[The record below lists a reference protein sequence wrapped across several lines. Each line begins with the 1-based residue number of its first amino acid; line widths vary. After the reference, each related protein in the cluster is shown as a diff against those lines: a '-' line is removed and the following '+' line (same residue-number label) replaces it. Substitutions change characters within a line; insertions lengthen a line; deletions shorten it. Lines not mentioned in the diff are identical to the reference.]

1 MNRDGAEI
9 VPAVP
14 FTGHRHSHPGAVL
27 SYGPP
32 PPPSPPP
39 APAPLPPPPPPAPA
53 PLPQPPSHAV
63 DPTAVN
69 NYATLAPT
77 LAMHNFIHH
86 FTQHFQAYPPA
97 LIAFRNLGANFTAGS
112 LTTEQFYVGMYQ
124 LLYRTQAT
132 ELMAEFG
139 QFRPVH
145 WREEDLGWYHRAI
158 EGRFDDELAAQARTR
173 EWGDAVARQQMQMMV
188 SNTPPLGA
196 MERRDVGAGL
206 AIGTSLALFGTGQR
220 GLGME
225 ASRRRLIVKLKVW
238 SGSLRALVQ
247 MGSSMAET
255 RQGKGKGRVSAQPP
269 TSEPRGIPGIDNGG
283 KLVPLSLLTPPMS
296 VLNRR
301 LPPPLDQNALA
312 SMQKKVPINGFRAN
326 GGVTVPSDST
336 PVAVTEGQHGEHE
349 VEAAGR
355 EDGDALQ
362 NEDSGV
368 GQLEPV
374 DGQPM
379 MGSPAPLSE
388 LDNYFATA
396 HGEDNLYEDEST
408 EAIAA
413 TLRDRQTQADET
425 EAINAAEPAQLDGTA
440 DHDESTSS
448 PDSSQSA
455 LHPEFHTHAADHE
468 HIGPI
473 YPTRRAILART
484 EKPYIHLACGQGYP
498 HPQDVGGHHKTCSA
512 VRGRIRKAGDYVEWN
527 AHESCRVGYPE
538 LKYTKVVEGYVVL
551 ERESMEKIERAVESG
566 LAFLRG
572 QREEGEVGGDGVE
585 EGVGAEVEKRVSR
598 KGTGKRRGEGEG
610 STRQYV
616 RAGPD

>member
-9 VPAVP
+9 VPAVL

-32 PPPSPPP
+32 P
-39 APAPLPPPPPPAPA
+39 PPPPPPAPA

-69 NYATLAPT
+69 DYAALAPT

-86 FTQHFQAYPPA
+86 FTQHFQTYPPA

-173 EWGDAVARQQMQMMV
+173 E
-188 SNTPPLGA
+188 
-196 MERRDVGAGL
+196 
-206 AIGTSLALFGTGQR
+206 
-220 GLGME
+220 
-225 ASRRRLIVKLKVW
+225 
-238 SGSLRALVQ
+238 
-247 MGSSMAET
+247 
-255 RQGKGKGRVSAQPP
+255 
-269 TSEPRGIPGIDNGG
+269 
-283 KLVPLSLLTPPMS
+283 
-296 VLNRR
+296 
-301 LPPPLDQNALA
+301 
-312 SMQKKVPINGFRAN
+312 
-326 GGVTVPSDST
+326 
-336 PVAVTEGQHGEHE
+336 
-349 VEAAGR
+349 
-355 EDGDALQ
+355 
-362 NEDSGV
+362 
-368 GQLEPV
+368 
-374 DGQPM
+374 
-379 MGSPAPLSE
+379 
-388 LDNYFATA
+388 
-396 HGEDNLYEDEST
+396 
-408 EAIAA
+408 
-413 TLRDRQTQADET
+413 DRQTQTDET

-448 PDSSQSA
+448 PDSSPPA
-455 LHPEFHTHAADHE
+455 LHPESHTHAADHN

-473 YPTRRAILART
+473 YPTRRAILARI

-498 HPQDVGGHHKTCSA
+498 HPQDVRGHHKTCSA
-512 VRGRIRKAGDYVEWN
+512 VRGRSRKAGDYVEWN
-527 AHESCRVGYPE
+527 AHESCQIGYPE
-538 LKYTKVVEGYVVL
+538 LKYRKVVEGYMVL
-551 ERESMEKIERAVESG
+551 ERKSVEKIERAVESG

-610 STRQYV
+610 STRPLPPKRQYV

>member
-32 PPPSPPP
+32 PPPPPPP

-225 ASRRRLIVKLKVW
+225 ASRRRLIVKLK
-238 SGSLRALVQ
+238 
-247 MGSSMAET
+247 
-255 RQGKGKGRVSAQPP
+255 GKGRV
-269 TSEPRGIPGIDNGG
+269 ECPRNHRRLSRAVSPGIDNGG
-283 KLVPLSLLTPPMS
+283 KLVPLSLLTPPTS

-301 LPPPLDQNALA
+301 LPPPLDQNAFA

-396 HGEDNLYEDEST
+396 HGENSLYEDEST

-440 DHDESTSS
+440 NHDDSTSS
-448 PDSSQSA
+448 PVSSPPA
-455 LHPEFHTHAADHE
+455 LHPESNTHAADHN

-473 YPTRRAILART
+473 YPTRRAILARI

-498 HPQDVGGHHKTCSA
+498 HPQDVRGHHKTCSA
-512 VRGRIRKAGDYVEWN
+512 VRGRSRKVGDYVEWN
-527 AHESCRVGYPE
+527 AHESCQIGYPE
-538 LKYTKVVEGYVVL
+538 LKYQKVVEGYMVL
-551 ERESMEKIERAVESG
+551 ERKSVEKIERAVESG

-585 EGVGAEVEKRVSR
+585 EGVGPEVEKRVSR
-598 KGTGKRRGEGEG
+598 KGTGKRRGEGKG
-610 STRQYV
+610 STRPPPPKRQYV